1 MLQNNYLIDT
11 NILIYHTCG
20 TTKIINF
27 IENIIIRSSFNISIL
42 TKIEF
47 LGWDKHTDENF
58 EKCLRLIEIANV
70 YPLDDDIANKAIELR
85 RKKNIKIADAV
96 IAATAIINNLV
107 LATNNIEDFKDIKEL
122 RLSNPML

>member
-1 MLQNNYLIDT
+1 MPQNNYLIDT

-20 TTKIINF
+20 ATKIINF
-27 IENIIIRSSFNISIL
+27 IEDIIIRSSFNISIL

-70 YPLDDDIANKAIELR
+70 YSLDDDIANKAIELR